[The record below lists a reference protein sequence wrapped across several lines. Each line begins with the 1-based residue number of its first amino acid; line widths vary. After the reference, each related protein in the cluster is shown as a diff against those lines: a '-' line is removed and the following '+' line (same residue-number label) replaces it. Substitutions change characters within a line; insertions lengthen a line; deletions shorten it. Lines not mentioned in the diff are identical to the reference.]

1 MRGIILSD
9 IKVDSI
15 WKHGG
20 KTATGD
26 LYQVVSMSRIKI
38 GGTWLEEPVVS
49 YQSAT
54 GEVYSRFEGD
64 FKKSFKPTLLTLE

>member
-1 MRGIILSD
+1 MKGIILSD
-9 IKVDSI
+9 VKVDSI
-15 WKHGG
+15 WKHAG

-49 YQSAT
+49 YRSTT
-54 GEVYSRFEGD
+54 GEVFSRFESD
-64 FKKSFKPTLLTLE
+64 FKNSFKPPY